1 MPKLI
6 SKFITVALSGKTV
19 DGREISVEQINQ
31 MANNYDP
38 KKYGARIWIEHFR
51 SLFPDGAF
59 PALGDVVALKAEDGP
74 DGTRALKAQLKPNDK
89 FFSINKENQK
99 IFTSIEMTPNFSDT
113 GEAYLTGLAITDSPA
128 SLGTEVIA
136 LARKSNETPSEALA
150 TELSGVTSEPMESA
164 NPFAPPV
171 DEGPSVFSKVKDLL
185 SGQSKKADA
194 NYADISDSVLAIAEA
209 VEALKSQVSELKND
223 SGLTTELAALD
234 KRFSDLDGRLET
246 LSNTADPTHN
256 RRPENSG
263 GDGTILADC

>member
-1 MPKLI
+1 MSKLI

-19 DGREISVEQINQ
+19 DGREISVDQINQ
-31 MANNYDP
+31 MADNYDP
-38 KKYGARIWIEHFR
+38 KKYGARIWIEHYR

-150 TELSGVTSEPMESA
+150 TELSGVTSSPMESA
-164 NPFAPPV
+164 NPFVSPV
-171 DEGPSVFSKVKDLL
+171 DEGPSVFAKVKELL

-194 NYADISDSVLAIAEA
+194 NYTDISDSVLAIAEA
-209 VEALKSQVSELKND
+209 VETLKEKVSKLKND
-223 SGLTTELAALD
+223 DELSAKFTSLD
-234 KRFSDLDGRLET
+234 KRFSELDGRLET
-246 LSNTADPTHN
+246 LSKTPASNHTP
-256 RRPENSG
+256 RPENSG
-263 GDGTILADC
+263 GNGTILTDC